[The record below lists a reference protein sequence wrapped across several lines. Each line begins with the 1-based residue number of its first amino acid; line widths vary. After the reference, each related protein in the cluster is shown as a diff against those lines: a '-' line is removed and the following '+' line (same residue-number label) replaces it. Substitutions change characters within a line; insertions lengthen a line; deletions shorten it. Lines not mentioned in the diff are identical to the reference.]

1 MKKVYFSTDLKYTTP
16 NGNTVFFN
24 KDTYAIL
31 EDTIATEITNID
43 WTVNTEVIGKVALLV
58 D

>member
-16 NGNTVFFN
+16 NGNVVFFR

-31 EDTIATEITNID
+31 EDTIATEILAID
-43 WTVNTEVIGKVALLV
+43 WKVNTEVIGKVALLV